1 MEVRPEYGLGYATF
15 IHYSGRK
22 NGFAQI
28 RSLQICRKYVTEERI
43 YGKDGKFKFAYQ
55 KQVGVGCK

>member
-1 MEVRPEYGLGYATF
+1 MQHSF
-15 IHYSGRK
+15 ITLDEK

-28 RSLQICRKYVTEERI
+28 RSLQLRRKYVTEEGI

-55 KQVGVGCK
+55 KQVGGGGGGGK

>member
-1 MEVRPEYGLGYATF
+1 MSEVVQHSF
-15 IHYSGRK
+15 ITLDEK

-28 RSLQICRKYVTEERI
+28 RSLQLRRKYVTEEGI

-55 KQVGVGCK
+55 KQVGEGAVNN